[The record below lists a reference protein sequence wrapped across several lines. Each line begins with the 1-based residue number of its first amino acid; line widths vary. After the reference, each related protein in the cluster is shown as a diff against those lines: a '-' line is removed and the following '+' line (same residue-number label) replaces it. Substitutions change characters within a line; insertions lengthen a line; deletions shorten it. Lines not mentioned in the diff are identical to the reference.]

1 MNNKSK
7 QHAASYNLLS
17 KNQPLPPVGQAS
29 KTYML
34 PSSFEK
40 TDLPSVETAKSKPA
54 EALINKKMRWSLSSS
69 HSSKGHHSTS
79 PKALDDVDTLEQ
91 LLQKQLQSPFSK
103 LDKEN
108 KGDIQ
113 ARRPTETHAQLEPCK
128 RRDVSESE
136 TITPLMQT
144 TSSVSSALK
153 SIPDETASNK
163 DLHKMGN
170 LKDGHPRL
178 PSSSKYGLDRKQSIL
193 LESLSSQEAR
203 GLLRQASLERLGSS
217 KIPSF
222 VTSASKSNRSQAG
235 FPLNNPE
242 ERMRTPESRLVSVP
256 SNYCIRRCY
265 MS

>member
-34 PSSFEK
+34 PSSFDK

-69 HSSKGHHSTS
+69 QSSKGHSTS
-79 PKALDDVDTLEQ
+79 PKGLDDVDTLEQ

-113 ARRPTETHAQLEPCK
+113 SRRQTETHAQLESCK
-128 RRDVSESE
+128 RREGSESE

-144 TSSVSSALK
+144 TSSVSSTLK

-163 DLHKMGN
+163 DLPKMGN

-217 KIPSF
+217 KIPNF

-242 ERMRTPESRLVSVP
+242 ERMRTPESRLVS
-256 SNYCIRRCY
+256 SHTCIIRLV
-265 MS
+265 S